1 MAKKP
6 VGRPRKPA
14 SQQAKTAEGY
24 TQQTVGPRGNSR
36 RVYTHRQEMGLG
48 GTKGS
53 QGGGKVVDHLDG
65 NRTGKSRQVVSKAAN
80 TARSNRKRA
89 KP

>member
-1 MAKKP
+1 MARP

-36 RVYTHRQEMGLG
+36 RVYTHRQAMGLG
-48 GTKGS
+48 DVKGS
-53 QGGGKVVDHLDG
+53 KAGGKVVDHLDG
-65 NRTGKSRQVVSKAAN
+65 NRTGKFRQVVSKATN
-80 TARSNRKRA
+80 SARSNRKRA
-89 KP
+89 R